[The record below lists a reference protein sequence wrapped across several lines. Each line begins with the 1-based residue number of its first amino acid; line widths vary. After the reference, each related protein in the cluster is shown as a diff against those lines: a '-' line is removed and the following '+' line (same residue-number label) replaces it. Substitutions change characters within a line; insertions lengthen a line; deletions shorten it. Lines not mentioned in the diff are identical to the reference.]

1 MTDAL
6 FAIFMVSCSHMLGIC
21 RENTEPVEVLQ
32 SEQECVQTLYGRL
45 NVASIKYE
53 DRFPVAIGKCVA
65 MDSTMALDEPA
76 FDWFFQL
83 DGKLSVKIIPPVEV
97 QNAANTVSMV
107 VDGDE
112 G

>member
-6 FAIFMVSCSHMLGIC
+6 FAIFMVSCSHMLVNC
-21 RENTEPVEVLQ
+21 RENTDPVEVFQ

-45 NVASIKYE
+45 NLASNKYE

-65 MDSTMALDEPA
+65 IDPTMALDEPA
-76 FDWFFQL
+76 FDWFFQR
-83 DGKLSVKIIPPVEV
+83 DGKLSVEIIPPVEV
-97 QNAANTVSMV
+97 QNAANTVSMDI
-107 VDGDE
+107 DGDE